1 MLQASVMIGS
11 GLAVLPVLAA
21 VSAGAAQ
28 HQPVQAPDPTGMTL
42 LGAGLVAIGLV
53 RHLRALRRE
62 RATG

>member
-1 MLQASVMIGS
+1 MLQASVMIGG

-21 VSAGAAQ
+21 QAAQ
-28 HQPVQAPDPTGMTL
+28 QQPIQAPDPAGLAL